1 MAEKAKIGDMRKEFN
16 EMNSLQDKLL
26 ELQKAEINNISDI
39 YNMKKKLLTAQTEY
53 NSEQQKLNNIIDTYN
68 SKIKDGYTTT
78 KQTKDALDR
87 ELKAQQNLV
96 DTADKK
102 LKTQQKINN
111 ALSVMKLNYDA
122 IGKGVTSIYKY
133 LQDSDKI
140 IRQTTLQLGLSGQK
154 ADMMRSSF
162 EDSAG
167 FAARLGASIGDIQT
181 VITTFADETGRAK
194 ILTSEMLKDFIMIGK
209 GTGLGVEEAAKLGGQ
224 LELMGL
230 NARASMEY
238 VQGIVINSEKM
249 GVNTTQVL
257 KNISSNFKQLQ
268 KFTFQAGAAGIAKM
282 AEYSA
287 KFKVDMSQ
295 ALNSAETSRSL
306 EGAINLMA
314 NLQVMGGEF
323 AKADPFE
330 MLYLSRNAPEE
341 YAKKINEM
349 TKGIANFRKTANG
362 TFETF
367 ISPMDMDRL
376 ETVSKTL
383 GIDKTQLVEQS
394 KRMAEIQRMRQQMI
408 ASPLSKSQK
417 EIVEG
422 LAQFDSNTGKFFVKI
437 GDSVKDISKIGAN
450 EIKVIQTQSK
460 SLEERAKSAQTFD
473 EAFKATINELK
484 AALLPLLKGVNQVL
498 EVFRPIMVQ
507 LGEAFNSLTK
517 STGPWTKIALGI
529 GVLGT
534 AKVLMPLASILKN
547 NITNRIT
554 PNFIK
559 NARTSSMGK
568 GAMSKG
574 GGIGGSISGLATG
587 AGVGLAGLGVGEGLN
602 LAAQGISHI
611 GDALAKLSPEQAK
624 TFSSIVSSLSIV
636 VGIGAAAAAA
646 IMIFGTASTAA
657 SVGLLAFGAAVA
669 LVGVGIGAAA
679 AGIGM
684 MGSGL
689 ANLVNAGK
697 DSGTSLLKVAAG
709 IGAIQLA
716 MAGGGIATILTG
728 GAGVMAFT
736 ATMNNLSKNA
746 PALANVGDA
755 FKSIGTVLTG
765 SKDQF
770 ANINNMINAI
780 NTMDNKKLSPLADLA
795 NMLKQPLKVEFAN
808 KEIAIVSN
816 ITLNMDGNKVA
827 SSINIGGT
835 GMIQLDGQ
843 RTGKTPPKTI
853 NKYG

>member
-1 MAEKAKIGDMRKEFN
+1 MAQKAKIGDLRKEFN
-16 EMNSLQDKLL
+16 ETNALQDKLL

-53 NSEQQKLNNIIDTYN
+53 NAEQQKLNNIVDAYQK
-68 SKIKDGYTTT
+68 KINDGYTTT
-78 KQTKDALDR
+78 KQTKDALDK

-96 DTADKK
+96 NAADKK

-167 FAARLGASIGDIQT
+167 FAARLGANIGDIQT

-249 GVNTTQVL
+249 GVNTSQVL
-257 KNISSNFKQLQ
+257 KNISSNFKTLQ

-295 ALNSAETSRSL
+295 ALDSAQTARSL

-349 TKGIANFRKTANG
+349 TKGIANFRKTASG
-362 TFETF
+362 VFETF

-422 LAQFDSNTGKFFVKI
+422 LAQFDSRTGQFFVKI

-450 EIKVIQTQSK
+450 EIKVIQQQSK
-460 SLEERAKSAQTFD
+460 TLEQRAMAAQTFD

-484 AALLPLLKGVNQVL
+484 AGLLPFLKGINSVL
-498 EVFRPIMVQ
+498 DTIRPIMTQ
-507 LGEAFNSLTK
+507 LGEAFNKLTNA
-517 STGPWTKIALGI
+517 TGPWTKIAIGI
-529 GVLGT
+529 GILGT
-534 AKVLMPLASILKN
+534 SKVLMPLASILKT
-547 NITNRIT
+547 NIANRIT

-559 NARTSSMGK
+559 NARTATAGK
-568 GAMSKG
+568 GVRGIASKG
-574 GGIGGSISGLATG
+574 GGLGGLATG
-587 AGVGLAGLGVGEGLN
+587 AGIGLAGLGVGEGLN
-602 LAAQGISHI
+602 LAAQGISSI

-624 TFSSIVSSLSIV
+624 TFSSIISSLSIV

-657 SVGLLAFGAAVA
+657 SVGLLAFGASVA

-679 AGIGM
+679 AGIGI
-684 MGSGL
+684 MGEGL
-689 ANLVNAGK
+689 SKLVNAGK

-716 MAGGGIATILTG
+716 MAAGGIATILTG
-728 GAGVMAFT
+728 GSGIMAFT
-736 ATMNNLSKNA
+736 STMNNLSKNA

-770 ANINNMINAI
+770 SNITAMINAI
-780 NTMDNKKLSPLADLA
+780 NTMDSKKMSPLSDLA

-808 KEIAIVSN
+808 KEVAIVSN
-816 ITLNMDGNKVA
+816 VTLNIDGNKVA

-843 RTGKTPPKTI
+843 RTGKIPPKTI